1 MNTFINS
8 VLLIHVTVL
17 NRIILTAVCSNVY
30 HHGSASAETVHIRK
44 DRWTLQSEVS
54 LFTMFC
60 KMFLK
65 IIGILRSQFREP
77 HTEINTSVPWILSDD
92 ELLWRQILDYYNTV
106 FNTPPEMWKQDAVFE
121 KLIYKHDF
129 TCNAK
134 CSCRGCKSG
143 IWLFQLPLLQ
153 TQGKWIKLHQEIK
166 KCRNTQIPEWSYTTT
181 GKDHLVCFT
190 SWIWIGNLWY
200 TVPSSSTSFV
210 NMSHWTFPCGRWR
223 CQACVV
229 TDIICTWSGDF
240 TSMHKAT
247 TGSICTCTPLII
259 ATKCLW
265 SINPYICAQTWPSLS
280 LM

>member
-1 MNTFINS
+1 MNCYEGRFWT
-8 VLLIHVTVL
+8 T
-17 NRIILTAVCSNVY
+17 IILYSTHLLKC
-30 HHGSASAETVHIRK
+30 E
-44 DRWTLQSEVS
+44 
-54 LFTMFC
+54 C
-60 KMFLK
+60 KMQFLRNGYISISHVMQNAHAGAVK
-65 IIGILRSQFREP
+65 VEF
-77 HTEINTSVPWILSDD
+77 DC
-92 ELLWRQILDYYNTV
+92 
-106 FNTPPEMWKQDAVFE
+106 FNFPFCE
-121 KLIYKHDF
+121 
-129 TCNAK
+129 
-134 CSCRGCKSG
+134 
-143 IWLFQLPLLQ
+143 
-153 TQGKWIKLHQEIK
+153 QGKWIKLHQEIK
-166 KCRNTQIPEWSYTTT
+166 KCYNTQIPEWSYTTT
-181 GKDHLVCFT
+181 GKDLLVCFT

-229 TDIICTWSGDF
+229 TGVVCTWSGDF